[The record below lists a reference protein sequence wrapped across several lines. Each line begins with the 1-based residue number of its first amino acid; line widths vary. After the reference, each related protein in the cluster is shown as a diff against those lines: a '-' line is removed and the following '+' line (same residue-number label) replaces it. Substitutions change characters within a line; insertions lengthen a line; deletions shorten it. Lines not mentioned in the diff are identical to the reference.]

1 MSNSNF
7 SNNPGQENY
16 RGRSNNERSN
26 FRDRSG
32 GRRDGGGFR
41 IRLSDNEMKAVKS
54 IQETFQLRSTVA
66 VLGFAIRTL
75 SEMIKDEKLIE
86 SITEYAKNNKRN
98 IKMSNSNFSNNPG
111 QENYRGRSNNE
122 RSNFRDRSGGRRDG
136 GGFRIRLS
144 DNEMKAVKS
153 IQETFQLRSTVAV
166 LGFSVRTLS
175 EMIKNEKLIESIT
188 EYAKNN

>member
-7 SNNPGQENY
+7 SNNTGQENY

-26 FRDRSG
+26 FRDRSV
-32 GRRDGGGFR
+32 GRR
-41 IRLSDNEMKAVKS
+41 E
-54 IQETFQLRSTVA
+54 
-66 VLGFAIRTL
+66 
-75 SEMIKDEKLIE
+75 
-86 SITEYAKNNKRN
+86 
-98 IKMSNSNFSNNPG
+98 
-111 QENYRGRSNNE
+111 
-122 RSNFRDRSGGRRDG
+122 G

-175 EMIKNEKLIESIT
+175 EMIKDEKLIESIT
-188 EYAKNN
+188 EYAKNNKNIFFRKLYEIL

>member
-7 SNNPGQENY
+7 RNNHGQENI
-16 RGRSNNERSN
+16 RG
-26 FRDRSG
+26 
-32 GRRDGGGFR
+32 
-41 IRLSDNEMKAVKS
+41 
-54 IQETFQLRSTVA
+54 
-66 VLGFAIRTL
+66 
-75 SEMIKDEKLIE
+75 
-86 SITEYAKNNKRN
+86 
-98 IKMSNSNFSNNPG
+98 
-111 QENYRGRSNNE
+111 

-175 EMIKNEKLIESIT
+175 EMIKDEKLIESIT
-188 EYAKNN
+188 EYAKNNKNSSPSRQSQNPYEEKTKTAPDPFARPVKSTSNEEIQSSEVEEDGK

>member
-7 SNNPGQENY
+7 SNN
-16 RGRSNNERSN
+16 
-26 FRDRSG
+26 
-32 GRRDGGGFR
+32 
-41 IRLSDNEMKAVKS
+41 L
-54 IQETFQLRSTVA
+54 
-66 VLGFAIRTL
+66 
-75 SEMIKDEKLIE
+75 
-86 SITEYAKNNKRN
+86 
-98 IKMSNSNFSNNPG
+98 G

-166 LGFSVRTLS
+166 LGFSIRTLS
-175 EMIKNEKLIESIT
+175 EMIKDEKMIGSIK
-188 EYAKNN
+188 EYAKNNKNSSPNIQSQKPYEEKTKTAPAPFASPVKSTSNEDHQSSEVEEDVK

>member
-7 SNNPGQENY
+7 SNNPRQENY
-16 RGRSNNERSN
+16 RGLANNERSN

-32 GRRDGGGFR
+32 GRRD
-41 IRLSDNEMKAVKS
+41 
-54 IQETFQLRSTVA
+54 
-66 VLGFAIRTL
+66 
-75 SEMIKDEKLIE
+75 
-86 SITEYAKNNKRN
+86 
-98 IKMSNSNFSNNPG
+98 
-111 QENYRGRSNNE
+111 
-122 RSNFRDRSGGRRDG
+122 

-175 EMIKNEKLIESIT
+175 EMIKDEKLIESIK
-188 EYAKNN
+188 EYAKNNKNSSPNRQSQNPNEEKTKTTPDPFARPVKSASTQEIPSSEVEEDVK

>member
-7 SNNPGQENY
+7 SNNTGQENY
-16 RGRSNNERSN
+16 RGRSNN
-26 FRDRSG
+26 
-32 GRRDGGGFR
+32 
-41 IRLSDNEMKAVKS
+41 
-54 IQETFQLRSTVA
+54 Q
-66 VLGFAIRTL
+66 
-75 SEMIKDEKLIE
+75 
-86 SITEYAKNNKRN
+86 
-98 IKMSNSNFSNNPG
+98 
-111 QENYRGRSNNE
+111 

-175 EMIKNEKLIESIT
+175 EMIKDEKLIESIK
-188 EYAKNN
+188 EYAKNNKNTSSNRQSQNPYEEKTKTTPDPFARPEKNTSTEENLSNELEEDGK

>member
-7 SNNPGQENY
+7 SNNSGQENY
-16 RGRSNNERSN
+16 RSRFNKERSN

-32 GRRDGGGFR
+32 G
-41 IRLSDNEMKAVKS
+41 
-54 IQETFQLRSTVA
+54 T
-66 VLGFAIRTL
+66 
-75 SEMIKDEKLIE
+75 
-86 SITEYAKNNKRN
+86 
-98 IKMSNSNFSNNPG
+98 
-111 QENYRGRSNNE
+111 
-122 RSNFRDRSGGRRDG
+122 RDG

-175 EMIKNEKLIESIT
+175 DMIKDEKLIGSIT
-188 EYAKNN
+188 EYAKNNKNSSPNKQSQNPHEEKTRTAPDPFARPLKNTSTDEIQSSDEEEDGK